1 MVRYEPDLNKEVV
14 TDRIIDEMSHSLDH
28 GQCKSNNS
36 HRNSTQKWTHIERN
50 LEVVAAHADLVDSP
64 PSMAHHQPG
73 LRLLARTVARIILF
87 LSKFVLIPQK
97 CFNRAVFEI
106 LMTLTNSAKETSG
119 RIDLLNHGIEKIQGA
134 IDQIDGLKRSVEEIE
149 VLTTQ
154 IDGIDR
160 SLNKLNKQL
169 PTDLAP
175 NLDQIRLDLN
185 TLLDKSRVFDRE
197 NEVYIQGRSLWE
209 YAYLDYE
216 NQHRGTREEIKSRLM
231 VYLPLL
237 RSANLGSSQMPIL
250 DLGCGRGEW
259 LEILGEAGLEST
271 GVEKNSQLFEF
282 SRNLGGK
289 VVQADAIEYLNSRTP
304 NSYGAITAFHVI
316 EHINPDLL
324 LLFSRQVF
332 KALKP
337 GGLVI
342 FETPNPERTEVGSFK
357 FYLDPTHYKPIPSSL
372 LHFILEYSGFERLSL
387 MGLNPPHKPD
397 QGKDSSQRENSQ
409 EHFSN
414 YPDYAITGW
423 KPK

>member
-1 MVRYEPDLNKEVV
+1 
-14 TDRIIDEMSHSLDH
+14 MSHLLDN
-28 GQCKSNNS
+28 GQSKSNNN
-36 HRNSTQKWTHIERN
+36 HRNSTQKWTLIERN

-73 LRLLARTVARIILF
+73 LRLLAQTVARIYLF

-106 LMTLTNSAKETSG
+106 LMALTNSAKETSG
-119 RIDLLNHGIEKIQGA
+119 RIDLLNHIVEKNQGK
-134 IDQIDGLKRSVEEIE
+134 IDQIDGLKRSIEEIK
-149 VLTTQ
+149 VLGTQ
-154 IDGIDR
+154 IDGIHR
-160 SLNKLNKQL
+160 SLNKINKQL
-169 PTDLAP
+169 PADLVP
-175 NLDQIRLDLN
+175 NFKQIRLDLN
-185 TLLDKSRVFDRE
+185 TLLDKSRIRDRE
-197 NEVYIQGRSLWE
+197 NEVYTQGRKLWE
-209 YAYLDYE
+209 YAYLDFE

-237 RSANLGSSQMPIL
+237 RSADLGSSQMPIL

-259 LEILGEAGLEST
+259 LEILGEAGLESR
-271 GVEKNSQLFEF
+271 GVEKNSQLFKF

-289 VVQADAIEYLNSRTP
+289 VVQADAIEYLNSLAP
-304 NSYGAITAFHVI
+304 NSYGAITAFHVV

-324 LLFSRQVF
+324 LLLAQQVI

-357 FYLDPTHYKPIPSSL
+357 FYLDPTHYKPVPSSL
-372 LHFILEYSGFERLSL
+372 LHFILEYSGFERLSV
-387 MGLNPPHKPD
+387 MGLHPPHNLD
-397 QGKDSSQRENSQ
+397 QGKSSSERENTQ
-409 EHFSN
+409 EQFN
-414 YPDYAITGW
+414 GFLDYAITGW